1 MFGEDQAKIQA
12 WLAGGAHKATG
23 IMPDYTS
30 LGATQISQIAQVV
43 ASLKTGNVA
52 PLQK

>member
-1 MFGEDQAKIQA
+1 MFGTDQKAIQA
-12 WLAGGAHKATG
+12 WLAGGAHKVS

-30 LGATQISQIAQVV
+30 LGPTTISQIAQVV
-43 ASLKTGNVA
+43 ASLKTGQVV